1 MRSLNKDYGN
11 KRPLFH
17 QKNHQNRYYQPIDT
31 KAKTFLT
38 CTPIASDGYAHT
50 CTPIASDV
58 GRKVPPRSKWRRF
71 MPLFHR
77 TCSSTRLDSTRHD
90 STRQQHGSFSTANST
105 SWTWAGSA
113 ARKGRDVFLYATQTT
128 PTQPTHGEN
137 PHNNNGGHR

>member
-71 MPLFHR
+71 R
-77 TCSSTRLDSTRHD
+77 ESRC
-90 STRQQHGSFSTANST
+90 GSPFSAIASIVLLNRR
-105 SWTWAGSA
+105 SA
-113 ARKGRDVFLYATQTT
+113 FW
-128 PTQPTHGEN
+128 
-137 PHNNNGGHR
+137 GG

>member
-58 GRKVPPRSKWRRF
+58 GRKVPPGLLAQAL
-71 MPLFHR
+71 P
-77 TCSSTRLDSTRHD
+77 DS
-90 STRQQHGSFSTANST
+90 
-105 SWTWAGSA
+105 
-113 ARKGRDVFLYATQTT
+113 
-128 PTQPTHGEN
+128 P
-137 PHNNNGGHR
+137 

>member
-58 GRKVPPRSKWRRF
+58 GRKVPPRAKWFRESLHHRRKLL
-71 MPLFHR
+71 PSQSRKDNTYIILFLH
-77 TCSSTRLDSTRHD
+77 
-90 STRQQHGSFSTANST
+90 
-105 SWTWAGSA
+105 
-113 ARKGRDVFLYATQTT
+113 
-128 PTQPTHGEN
+128 
-137 PHNNNGGHR
+137 

>member
-71 MPLFHR
+71 R
-77 TCSSTRLDSTRHD
+77 ESRNV
-90 STRQQHGSFSTANST
+90 TA
-105 SWTWAGSA
+105 
-113 ARKGRDVFLYATQTT
+113 
-128 PTQPTHGEN
+128 
-137 PHNNNGGHR
+137 

>member
-71 MPLFHR
+71 RESPHMSVRPILP
-77 TCSSTRLDSTRHD
+77 CL
-90 STRQQHGSFSTANST
+90 QALQANEAIT
-105 SWTWAGSA
+105 IKT
-113 ARKGRDVFLYATQTT
+113 
-128 PTQPTHGEN
+128 
-137 PHNNNGGHR
+137 GHVCFD